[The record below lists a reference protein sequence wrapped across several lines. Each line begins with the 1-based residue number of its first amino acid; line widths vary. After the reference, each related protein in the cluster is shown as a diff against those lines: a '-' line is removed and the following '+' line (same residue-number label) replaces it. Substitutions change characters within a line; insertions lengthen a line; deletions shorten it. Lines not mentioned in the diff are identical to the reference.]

1 MEVSTATLRADGSP
15 LADAKVRGAVVAAA
29 HSLAER
35 TGVRIV
41 RLEADVSGLQVV
53 LEGQE
58 IVAVG
63 FAAEL
68 RRVTNAWWAAHHPG
82 EALWPEH
89 DMDEPGREER
99 W

>member
-1 MEVSTATLRADGSP
+1 MNVSTATLHALEGSP
-15 LADAKVRGAVVAAA
+15 LTETRVRASVVAAA
-29 HSLAER
+29 QSLAER

-41 RLEADVSGLQVV
+41 RLDINDRGVQVV
-53 LEGQE
+53 LEGEE

-82 EALWPEH
+82 NSLW
-89 DMDEPGREER
+89 GGEETP
-99 W
+99 